1 MFGGF
6 PFGGMPGGMPGGFPG
21 MGGGPSGPINNTRYY
36 EVLGVSK
43 DASDPEIKK
52 AHRKLA
58 LKLHPDKG
66 AHCVVGHAFVAPC
79 IDRARATPCPWS
91 DLRRPSLY

>member
-6 PFGGMPGGMPGGFPG
+6 PFGGMGGMPGGFGEMP
-21 MGGGPSGPINNTRYY
+21 GGGRGGPAAGPKKSNNSRYY
-36 EVLGVSK
+36 ELLGVSK
-43 DASDPEIKK
+43 DADPDEIKK

-66 AHCVVGHAFVAPC
+66 EAFAMACQGKGLKWRKV
-79 IDRARATPCPWS
+79 
-91 DLRRPSLY
+91 LL

>member
-6 PFGGMPGGMPGGFPG
+6 PGGFGGIPPGFGGMPG
-21 MGGGPSGPINNTRYY
+21 MGGSGSPSGPVNNSRYY
-36 EVLGVSK
+36 EILQVDK
-43 DASDPEIKK
+43 NASDAEIKK

-66 AHCVVGHAFVAPC
+66 V
-79 IDRARATPCPWS
+79 S
-91 DLRRPSLY
+91 S